1 MVHGTTNFRLISSQ
15 PIKCQ
20 CCPHVE
26 NSQLICCANQLTGF
40 YRRATLTLK
49 GLSTSDLK
57 MKRAPLNKRLDIIL
71 TYMQYAYMY
80 IAYV

>member
-1 MVHGTTNFRLISSQ
+1 MGYLNLLNTSVALMQKPN
-15 PIKCQ
+15 
-20 CCPHVE
+20 
-26 NSQLICCANQLTGF
+26 CCANQLTGF
-40 YRRATLTLK
+40 YMRATLTLK

-80 IAYV
+80 IAYVLYIKYLYALHV